1 MKKFFQKSLLL
12 ILLLFGGIHSAFADY
27 WDAASFTGYFN
38 ILTTD
43 LSLDKPY
50 ITWRFPVRDYDGY
63 DDVLIHHRWYVGGD
77 ATGYN
82 TYVSRSEHT
91 YFQPPTSG
99 KEILYCSR
107 AEYPTSRSNGTYG
120 VAVPYNTV
128 EHSDDIETSDM
139 KFYPGVDMGPAK
151 MKNGF
156 FVRWTGRWDIDDNDG
171 DGYEDGYWIGGRLS
185 HFGSSNDGANWNRQ
199 EGKGVVIYKK
209 ATYNIPDTKA
219 AKKFKRAPGGKIQ
232 ATVALDASLISANHH
247 NKWECY
253 YGFSNNDKTDANGY
267 FTKNRGNTVR
277 LYDQESTYTLTGT
290 FDETKDIIIYYHQYY
305 VCNRHISGDLWVE
318 QRFQSNS
325 VKSYTVK
332 GYQFPENLNVNINKW
347 KKTAQLSWERENTSG
362 NRDGKFLVFRKNM
375 SSGKVDQIATL
386 SDTTANYYTDTTIV
400 PGVGYT
406 YYVTFAPTDYG
417 DVKAP
422 IQSALTCNSNEVSY
436 TTTIDHF
443 NLNAG
448 ISEDHDGGI
457 GLKWE
462 ITDDGAPLNELKYY
476 VERWNE
482 TRKDWE
488 TLNGTA
494 LDSTYYVD
502 KTVDALKTYQY
513 RIRTSYWKKDHYS
526 AKKTIYYKK
535 ITEIKQLD
543 ASKGDF
549 TNMVKVKW
557 NVKLVGSEKT
567 RFIVRRKTLGSDRS
581 AYKDVF

>member
-50 ITWRFPVRDYDGY
+50 ITWRFPVCDYDGK
-63 DDVLIHHRWYVGGD
+63 DDVLIHDRWYVGGD
-77 ATGYN
+77 ENGYI
-82 TYVSRSEHT
+82 TYVNNSQKT
-91 YFQPPTSG
+91 YFDPPAQG

-156 FVRWTGRWDIDDNDG
+156 FVRWTGRWDIDDDG
-171 DGYEDGYWIGGRLS
+171 GDGYWIGMGKGNFGGSNYGADWSRKEGR
-185 HFGSSNDGANWNRQ
+185 
-199 EGKGVVIYKK
+199 GVVIYKK

-253 YGFSNNDKTDANGY
+253 YGFSLDKKTDANGY
-267 FTKNRGNTVR
+267 FTKNLGNTVR

-290 FDETKDIIIYYHQYY
+290 FDETTDATIYYHQYY

-325 VKSYTVK
+325 LKSVKVK
-332 GYQFPENLNVNINKW
+332 GYQYPENLNVNIYKW
-347 KKTAQLSWERENTSG
+347 EKTATLFWERRNTSG
-362 NRDGKFLVFRKNM
+362 NTDGKFLVFRQKG
-375 SSGKVDQIATL
+375 SGKVDQIATL
-386 SDTTANYYTDTTIV
+386 DYDVTNYTDSTIE
-400 PGVGYT
+400 PGFKYT

-417 DVKAP
+417 DVTP
-422 IQSALTCNSNEVSY
+422 PY
-436 TTTIDHF
+436 
-443 NLNAG
+443 
-448 ISEDHDGGI
+448 
-457 GLKWE
+457 
-462 ITDDGAPLNELKYY
+462 
-476 VERWNE
+476 
-482 TRKDWE
+482 
-488 TLNGTA
+488 
-494 LDSTYYVD
+494 
-502 KTVDALKTYQY
+502 
-513 RIRTSYWKKDHYS
+513 
-526 AKKTIYYKK
+526 
-535 ITEIKQLD
+535 
-543 ASKGDF
+543 
-549 TNMVKVKW
+549 
-557 NVKLVGSEKT
+557 
-567 RFIVRRKTLGSDRS
+567 
-581 AYKDVF
+581 